1 MHARADGA
9 GAWLDRDR
17 QSRQPSGRISVRLL
31 DLLLAAIG
39 QEIADLFTIAL
50 ALAILCAPWA
60 FGLGVTWAVA
70 EWSYAL
76 SHRALPGYLLGAIT
90 FVFFCRYVWGAR
102 LSRASR
108 RAAEALIAGK

>member
-1 MHARADGA
+1 MRAA
-9 GAWLDRDR
+9 QVQQRFR
-17 QSRQPSGRISVRLL
+17 RL

-39 QEIADLFTIAL
+39 AEIGNLFVIAL

-60 FGLGVTWAVA
+60 FGLVATWAVM

-76 SHRALPGYLLGAIT
+76 SGSPAPGWILGTIT
-90 FVFFCRYVWGAR
+90 FAFFCRYVWGSR
-102 LSRASR
+102 LQRASR

>member
-1 MHARADGA
+1 MRLSDIEGEVRDAKLRARLPG
-9 GAWLDRDR
+9 
-17 QSRQPSGRISVRLL
+17 L

-102 LSRASR
+102 LSRATR